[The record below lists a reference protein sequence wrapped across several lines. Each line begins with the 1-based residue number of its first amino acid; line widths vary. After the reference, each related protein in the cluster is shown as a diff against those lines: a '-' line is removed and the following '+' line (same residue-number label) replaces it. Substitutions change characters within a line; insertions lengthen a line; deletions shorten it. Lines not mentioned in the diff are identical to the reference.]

1 MLRRIIALLITAYAI
16 AFAFGALAA
25 VRWPSIMM
33 AVTATLAD
41 AAPATG
47 FEGVNWRELGIVYGA
62 PYFLAALSFYASAVM
77 VSGRRHGAMTWFL
90 FGAAAGFP
98 CAFMVDFETGWWRDP
113 SVGEGMVAGAGVA
126 ALLLGWAVWE
136 LRRHPSKPAK
146 APAAQSNPIVS
157 TATGEAFMLVPAAP
171 AEDPAPVRTPRA
183 PVSAAILRQRESF
196 AREGHRMAE
205 RRRRNW

>member
-1 MLRRIIALLITAYAI
+1 MLRKIIALLITAYAI

-98 CAFMVDFETGWWRDP
+98 CAFMVDFEAGWWRDP

-136 LRRHPSKPAK
+136 LRRRPPQPA
-146 APAAQSNPIVS
+146 
-157 TATGEAFMLVPAAP
+157 TVPAAP

-196 AREGHRMAE
+196 AREGQRMAE